1 MYTYFFKWHCDTDI
15 QGYFWSELRFHNI
28 QFYHVSFYKQVI
40 FYLYH
45 EHWSGNYLLQ
55 INLGCCKKKKKD
67 VVILLFLFPKA
78 NIAANN

>member
-15 QGYFWSELRFHNI
+15 QGYIWSELRFHNI

-45 EHWSGNYLLQ
+45 DTGQE
-55 INLGCCKKKKKD
+55 IICCKSISVVVKKKNKD